1 MTRYRILL
9 PAKEELRSASRW
21 YEEQR
26 EGLGCDLLDEFQERL
41 GLALDQPQA
50 GTIVG
55 TTARGLPIRR
65 HRLRRFARY
74 SILMFVDEGGIPTI
88 LAFSHSSRDPE
99 HWKDRIR

>member
-1 MTRYRILL
+1 MTRYRIVA
-9 PAKEELRSASRW
+9 PAMQELRDASRW

-26 EGLGCDLLDEFQERL
+26 DGLGRTLLDEFDERL
-41 GLALDQPQA
+41 ALALNRPQA
-50 GTIVG
+50 GTVVG
-55 TTARGLPIRR
+55 LTSQGLPIRR

-74 SILMFVDEGGIPTI
+74 SILMFVDEDGTGTV